1 MMKPTVVVSNLR
13 KSYGQ
18 GESKVE
24 VLKGINLNIE
34 KGEKLALIGKSGSG
48 KSTLLSLLAGLDSPD
63 SGDIIVQDQKISS
76 MSERDLTN
84 FRAQHMGI
92 VFQQFHL
99 VSTLTALENVLLP
112 LELLKRPN
120 AMTTAKNLLES
131 VGLSHR
137 SHHVPSQLSGGE
149 SQRVAIA
156 RALAINPAILFADEP
171 SGNLDEETG
180 DKVMDL
186 LFKMVEDTGTTL
198 VLVTHDPDLAKKCSR
213 VVHLEH
219 GSLL

>member
-1 MMKPTVVVSNLR
+1 MMKVIDIK
-13 KSYGQ
+13 KSYAT
-18 GESKVE
+18 GESRLE
-24 VLKGINLNIE
+24 VLKGINLEINQ
-34 KGEKLALIGKSGSG
+34 GETVALVGKSGSG
-48 KSTLLSLLAGLDSPD
+48 KTTLLSLLSGLDRFD
-63 SGDIIVQDQKISS
+63 FGEIVINGKQMSK
-76 MSERDLTN
+76 MSERELTL

-99 VSTLTALENVLLP
+99 VSTLTAFENVLLP
-112 LELLKRPN
+112 LELLKRPKSKQR
-120 AMTTAKNLLES
+120 AEKLLAD

-137 SHHVPSQLSGGE
+137 MNHLPSELSGGE

-156 RALAINPAILFADEP
+156 RALAIGPSILFADEP

-180 DKVMDL
+180 EKVMDL
-186 LFKMVEDTGTTL
+186 LFTMVKETNTTL

>member
-1 MMKPTVVVSNLR
+1 MTGALVAVKNLR

-18 GESKVE
+18 GDSKVE
-24 VLKGINLNIE
+24 VLKGIDLDIH
-34 KGEKLALIGKSGSG
+34 KGETLALIGKSGSG
-48 KSTLLSLLAGLDSPD
+48 KSTLLSLMAGLDQSD
-63 SGDIIVQDQKISS
+63 GGEIIIDGNNISS
-76 MSERDLTN
+76 MNEKKLTS
-84 FRAQHMGI
+84 FRASNMGI

-112 LELLKRPN
+112 LELLKRSG
-120 AMTTAKNLLES
+120 AQDTAKNLLES

-137 SHHVPSQLSGGE
+137 SHHLPSQLSGGE

-156 RALAINPAILFADEP
+156 RALAISPSILFADEP

-186 LFKMVEDTGTTL
+186 LFNMVSITGTTL
-198 VLVTHDPDLAKKCSR
+198 VLVTHDQDLAKRCKR

-219 GSLL
+219 GSLQ